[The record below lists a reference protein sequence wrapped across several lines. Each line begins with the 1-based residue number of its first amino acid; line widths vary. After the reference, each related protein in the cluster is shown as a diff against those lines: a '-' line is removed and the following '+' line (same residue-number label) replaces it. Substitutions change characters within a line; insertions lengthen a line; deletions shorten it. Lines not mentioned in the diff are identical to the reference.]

1 MQSLRPHPQAVY
13 RNVKDAFTKIISREG
28 ITRPMRGVNVVALG
42 AGPAHAMYFGSYEI
56 MKKFLGNN
64 GNGGHFPVANGMLNC
79 PLNINFFQTFH
90 YFITFCSVFHTF
102 HYIYIYIIYTRPSG
116 LSNCIVCKRL
126 VVQTLLWSLE
136 FVLHDQSQAR
146 SHRSLNLG
154 LKLNRFASY

>member
-13 RNVKDAFTKIISREG
+13 RNVKDAFTKIISTEG

-79 PLNINFFQTFH
+79 FLNIIIIH
-90 YFITFCSVFHTF
+90 IFITLLLFVQFF
-102 HYIYIYIIYTRPSG
+102 IYFMYLFSILDI
-116 LSNCIVCKRL
+116 
-126 VVQTLLWSLE
+126 E
-136 FVLHDQSQAR
+136 
-146 SHRSLNLG
+146 
-154 LKLNRFASY
+154 

>member
-13 RNVKDAFTKIISREG
+13 RNVKDAFTKIISTEG

-79 PLNINFFQTFH
+79 FLNIIIIQI
-90 YFITFCSVFHTF
+90 FITFITICSIFHIFYVFVQ
-102 HYIYIYIIYTRPSG
+102 YIRY
-116 LSNCIVCKRL
+116 
-126 VVQTLLWSLE
+126 
-136 FVLHDQSQAR
+136 
-146 SHRSLNLG
+146 
-154 LKLNRFASY
+154 

>member
-13 RNVKDAFTKIISREG
+13 RNVKDAFTKIISTEG

-79 PLNINFFQTFH
+79 FLNIIIQI
-90 YFITFCSVFHTF
+90 FITFITICSIFHIFYVFVQ
-102 HYIYIYIIYTRPSG
+102 YIRY
-116 LSNCIVCKRL
+116 
-126 VVQTLLWSLE
+126 
-136 FVLHDQSQAR
+136 
-146 SHRSLNLG
+146 
-154 LKLNRFASY
+154 

>member
-13 RNVKDAFTKIISREG
+13 INVKDAFTKIISTEG

-79 PLNINFFQTFH
+79 FLNIIIQI
-90 YFITFCSVFHTF
+90 FITFITICSIFHIFYVFVQ
-102 HYIYIYIIYTRPSG
+102 YIRY
-116 LSNCIVCKRL
+116 
-126 VVQTLLWSLE
+126 
-136 FVLHDQSQAR
+136 
-146 SHRSLNLG
+146 
-154 LKLNRFASY
+154 